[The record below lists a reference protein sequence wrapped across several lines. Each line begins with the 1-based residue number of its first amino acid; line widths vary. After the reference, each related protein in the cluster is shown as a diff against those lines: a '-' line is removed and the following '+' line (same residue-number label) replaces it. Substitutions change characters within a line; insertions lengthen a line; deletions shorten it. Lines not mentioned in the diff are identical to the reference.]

1 MIRPYFDYYSTETF
15 STVVIDDIL
24 SMLDYVEDGKLH
36 IYWCMPGKELCDGLV
51 TISLKRL

>member
-1 MIRPYFDYYSTETF
+1 MIRPYFDYYSTKTF

-24 SMLDYVEDGKLH
+24 SMLDYVGDGKLH

-51 TISLKRL
+51 AISLKRL